1 MDAAGSGSW
10 THHCSQHNQHS
21 HTHISGQSRHQSMQQ
36 TQDHQQ
42 PLRGAAHQQQQAW
55 RALEYAQ
62 YWKSKHAHLAS
73 IDTVFFAIH
82 LLMSAVHKRVLV
94 TAREQL
100 GFECA
105 MAIFAGALLMR
116 LFFSNLYNRVRP
128 RLVFVIHMLLTIIR
142 ACVVKTMDSKQVG
155 LRLGWGGVGC
165 KGRQYLAVCC
175 NPTGES
181 CSTKL

>member
-1 MDAAGSGSW
+1 
-10 THHCSQHNQHS
+10 
-21 HTHISGQSRHQSMQQ
+21 
-36 TQDHQQ
+36 
-42 PLRGAAHQQQQAW
+42 
-55 RALEYAQ
+55 
-62 YWKSKHAHLAS
+62 
-73 IDTVFFAIH
+73 
-82 LLMSAVHKRVLV
+82 MSAVHKRVLV